1 MKYFKAVPLRVIRPG
16 NRREDPLT
24 VNYGPRIMCNT
35 YSRGEKKKKKNGGS
49 VKICQRNDVTTDF
62 PPRVLLLI
70 NEGH

>member
-35 YSRGEKKKKKNGGS
+35 YSRGKKKMGDPLKS
-49 VKICQRNDVTTDF
+49 VNVMT
-62 PPRVLLLI
+62 
-70 NEGH
+70 

>member
-35 YSRGEKKKKKNGGS
+35 YSRGEKKKMEDPLKS
-49 VKICQRNDVTTDF
+49 VNVMTQRQISL
-62 PPRVLLLI
+62 P
-70 NEGH
+70 EYCY

>member
-35 YSRGEKKKKKNGGS
+35 YSRGEKKKKKKMGDPLKS
-49 VKICQRNDVTTDF
+49 VNVMT
-62 PPRVLLLI
+62 
-70 NEGH
+70 